1 MFNDLTKSSIIV
13 YMKKSISTGE
23 SPLKYLLYI
32 CLFLI
37 CFCIGLIGGNRY
49 FQYLSDEARPPEQ
62 KVVQVSIHYGLGNNM
77 FQYAAGLAYALE
89 HNKNQIKK

>member
-62 KVVQVSIHYGLGNNM
+62 KSYKSAFIMALATICFNM
-77 FQYAAGLAYALE
+77 LPVLRM
-89 HNKNQIKK
+89 HWNTTKIR